1 LGIKFRLPQLS
12 PNSGG
17 RRGHWIAKF
26 GGEPRNVDQWG
37 LAMQDESSRAERYRK
52 EAAKYHERAKFA
64 EPAYL
69 GDFFRQVAVR
79 YMFMAQEAL
88 NGQRGAET
96 SRRSE
101 TPGMPDV
108 SKLPEPSRP

>member
-1 LGIKFRLPQLS
+1 VWKLGIKFRMAQLS

-26 GGEPRNVDQWG
+26 RGEPRNVDYG
-37 LAMQDESSRAERYRK
+37 GPAMQDQLSKAERYRK

-64 EPAYL
+64 QPAYL
-69 GDFFRQVAVR
+69 GDFFRQVAVH
-79 YMFMAQEAL
+79 YMFMAQEAS
-88 NGQRGAET
+88 NERRGAEK

-101 TPGMPDV
+101 TPN
-108 SKLPEPSRP
+108 

>member
-1 LGIKFRLPQLS
+1 
-12 PNSGG
+12 
-17 RRGHWIAKF
+17 
-26 GGEPRNVDQWG
+26 
-37 LAMQDESSRAERYRK
+37 MQDESSRAERYRK

-108 SKLPEPSRP
+108 SRLPEPSRP